1 MKHLLIKLILTITLA
16 PSAFCNSIHD
26 AARNG
31 DSFAVLTLLNTG
43 IDINKKNKDGWTAL
57 HIAASKNRLE
67 IVELLIEN
75 GAEVDSKGDPSTVFI
90 WQGGF
95 TPLHYATVNGHK
107 DIVELL
113 INRGAQV
120 NAKTDNGFTPRD
132 WAIKRSHTHI
142 ADLLKTYGGK
152 TSSIHTHVRDGDLAG
167 VRAYLD
173 AGVDINARDE
183 NGSTPLHW
191 AALEGHK
198 DIVELLINR
207 GAEVNA
213 TSEIGGWTPLH
224 MAASKNHIQVVSFLI
239 KKGADEDAK
248 AIIGGWTP
256 LHWAALEG
264 HKDIVELLIKLGAN
278 INSKDNMGNTPLDL
292 AIQYERLDIAEY
304 LSTYS
309 ANTGTIH
316 VVARNGYFAGVQAY
330 LDNGVDINARD
341 ENGSTPLHLAAL
353 QGHKDIVELLIN
365 RGAQVNANDN
375 SGSTPLDRA
384 TQGSHT
390 AIADL
395 LRTQGANTSQDLK
408 GIINAATN
416 GDLASVQAY
425 LDAGVNINA
434 RDSNGWTPL
443 HWAASE
449 DYDQIVK
456 LLIDNGA
463 KINVKDDL
471 GDTPLDFADIE
482 TSKLL
487 ISNGAKTGLELAL
500 MPKLIYNK
508 GQLIIDG
515 WEGLKYE
522 ILYSTNLKTWKILDI
537 ITLNTPKNIYI
548 DEHSTKQST
557 RFYKLRLVN

>member
-1 MKHLLIKLILTITLA
+1 
-16 PSAFCNSIHD
+16 
-26 AARNG
+26 
-31 DSFAVLTLLNTG
+31 
-43 IDINKKNKDGWTAL
+43 
-57 HIAASKNRLE
+57 
-67 IVELLIEN
+67 
-75 GAEVDSKGDPSTVFI
+75 
-90 WQGGF
+90 
-95 TPLHYATVNGHK
+95 
-107 DIVELL
+107 LL
-113 INRGAQV
+113 INQ
-120 NAKTDNGFTPRD
+120 
-132 WAIKRSHTHI
+132 
-142 ADLLKTYGGK
+142 
-152 TSSIHTHVRDGDLAG
+152 
-167 VRAYLD
+167 
-173 AGVDINARDE
+173 
-183 NGSTPLHW
+183 
-191 AALEGHK
+191 
-198 DIVELLINR
+198 
-207 GAEVNA
+207 
-213 TSEIGGWTPLH
+213 
-224 MAASKNHIQVVSFLI
+224 
-239 KKGADEDAK
+239 
-248 AIIGGWTP
+248 
-256 LHWAALEG
+256 
-264 HKDIVELLIKLGAN
+264 
-278 INSKDNMGNTPLDL
+278 
-292 AIQYERLDIAEY
+292 
-304 LSTYS
+304 
-309 ANTGTIH
+309 
-316 VVARNGYFAGVQAY
+316 
-330 LDNGVDINARD
+330 
-341 ENGSTPLHLAAL
+341 
-353 QGHKDIVELLIN
+353 
-365 RGAQVNANDN
+365 GAQVNANDN

>member
-167 VRAYLD
+167 VQAYLD
-173 AGVDINARDE
+173 SGVDINARDE
-183 NGSTPLHW
+183 NGSTPLHI
-191 AALEGHK
+191 ASLNGQEQV
-198 DIVELLINR
+198 VELLINR

>member
-167 VRAYLD
+167 VQAYLD

-248 AIIGGWTP
+248 AIIG
-256 LHWAALEG
+256 
-264 HKDIVELLIKLGAN
+264 
-278 INSKDNMGNTPLDL
+278 
-292 AIQYERLDIAEY
+292 
-304 LSTYS
+304 
-309 ANTGTIH
+309 
-316 VVARNGYFAGVQAY
+316 
-330 LDNGVDINARD
+330 
-341 ENGSTPLHLAAL
+341 
-353 QGHKDIVELLIN
+353 
-365 RGAQVNANDN
+365 
-375 SGSTPLDRA
+375 
-384 TQGSHT
+384 
-390 AIADL
+390 
-395 LRTQGANTSQDLK
+395 
-408 GIINAATN
+408 
-416 GDLASVQAY
+416 
-425 LDAGVNINA
+425 
-434 RDSNGWTPL
+434 GWTPL

>member
-1 MKHLLIKLILTITLA
+1 M
-16 PSAFCNSIHD
+16 
-26 AARNG
+26 
-31 DSFAVLTLLNTG
+31 
-43 IDINKKNKDGWTAL
+43 
-57 HIAASKNRLE
+57 
-67 IVELLIEN
+67 
-75 GAEVDSKGDPSTVFI
+75 
-90 WQGGF
+90 
-95 TPLHYATVNGHK
+95 HYATVNGHK

-167 VRAYLD
+167 VQAYLD

-198 DIVELLINR
+198 DIVELLINQ
-207 GAEVNA
+207 GAQVNA
-213 TSEIGGWTPLH
+213 
-224 MAASKNHIQVVSFLI
+224 
-239 KKGADEDAK
+239 
-248 AIIGGWTP
+248 
-256 LHWAALEG
+256 
-264 HKDIVELLIKLGAN
+264 
-278 INSKDNMGNTPLDL
+278 KDNTANTPLDL
-292 AIQYERLDIAEY
+292 AIRYEKLAIAD
-304 LSTYS
+304 LLRAQG

-316 VVARNGYFAGVQAY
+316 GVARNGYLASVQAY
-330 LDNGVDINARD
+330 LDAGVDINARD
-341 ENGSTPLHLAAL
+341 ENGATPLHWAARYG
-353 QGHKDIVELLIN
+353 QKQIVELLIN
-365 RGAQVNANDN
+365 RGAKVNAKDN